1 MNAAIRPKV
10 FLSAGRTET
19 PAQDAFVVSIT
30 QCLQDEG
37 FEVVRAQWSSEQPLK
52 PIWRKMQECAGTA
65 VIAFERM
72 HFAEGVEFRGSPKQ
86 KRLEDVSVPT
96 IWNQIEATMAYTLG
110 HPLLV
115 VVQDGL
121 RDDGLL
127 EGRYD
132 WYVLRVPLDTTT
144 LSQREFRGVLLDWK
158 DRVVE
163 AQGHLGIGTPQSH
176 GPAET
181 TVNPETLTVGQ
192 LAGALK
198 PAQLWGII
206 ATIVTALAAV
216 FSAGL
221 ALGHWTAAR

>member
-1 MNAAIRPKV
+1 MNAVKPRV

-19 PAQDAFVVSIT
+19 PAQDAFVVSVT

-37 FEVVRAQWSSEQPLK
+37 FDVVRAQWSSEQPLK

-72 HFAEGVEFRGSPKQ
+72 HFAEGLEFRGSPKQ
-86 KRLEDVSVPT
+86 KPLEDVAVPT
-96 IWNQIEATMAYTLG
+96 VWNQIEATMAYTLG

-121 RDDGLL
+121 REDGLL

-132 WYVLRVPLDTTT
+132 WYVLRVPLEPGA

-158 DRVVE
+158 GRVLA
-163 AQGHLGIGTPQSH
+163 AQGHLPPQSPQSH
-176 GPAET
+176 GSPHAT
-181 TVNPETLTVGQ
+181 LNPEALTVGQ
-192 LAGALK
+192 LVGALK

-206 ATIVTALAAV
+206 GTIVTALAAV

-221 ALGHWTAAR
+221 ALGHWTAPR